1 MVRPYKTRGIQEPP
15 RVQSFKPAGIPMR
28 FLERITLTVDEFE
41 AIRLADYKQHDHRE
55 SARMMGI
62 SRPTFSR
69 LIERA
74 RQKIGEALFEVKE
87 IYIQGGN
94 VYFRNNLFRCGR
106 CGTVIRISMESRGP
120 VACGECGSLNVI
132 DLARQSAG
140 SGCRDE
146 STQPEKPQND

>member
-15 RVQSFKPAGIPMR
+15 KVQSFKPAGIPMR

-41 AIRLADYKQHDHRE
+41 AIRLADYEQHDHRE
-55 SARMMGI
+55 SARLMGI

-106 CGTVIRISMESRGP
+106 CSSVIRINMDSTSP
-120 VACGECGSLNVI
+120 AACGECGSLNVI
-132 DLARQSAG
+132 DLARRSAG
-140 SGCRDE
+140 SRSEQDSPG
-146 STQPEKPQND
+146 